1 MDRHLVLRT
10 KRIFSIVMTLSLA
23 VGLTVCA
30 YAAETTTTTT
40 TTPYTTTTTGA
51 PYTSTTA
58 NIGNTDPRLGDSAI
72 NASNAS
78 KVNAVGQ
85 AHSVGGYTK
94 NQLYTMRA
102 SKVLELLTGDY
113 GVYDKTGHR
122 LGTAKEMFNGVWDD
136 IDPASVMGRLDGPG
150 GSSGTPLN
158 MNPGD
163 YTIETVSK
171 SMIKLYIPD
180 NAVYANVQNLS
191 GVSGGKLVP
200 LKSLTVKKWNFVA
213 RYSEVYDKDYKRV
226 TFTRENGET
235 Y

>member
-1 MDRHLVLRT
+1 MNGHYALRIKKLT
-10 KRIFSIVMTLSLA
+10 AFAMTAVFALMLA
-23 VGLTVCA
+23 VSSYG
-30 YAAETTTTTT
+30 AETATT
-40 TTPYTTTTTGA
+40 TTPYTTTTTN
-51 PYTSTTA
+51 PYTSTTV
-58 NIGNTDPRLGDSAI
+58 NVGNTNPRLGDSAI

-85 AHSVGGYTK
+85 PYSVAGYTK
-94 NQLYTMRA
+94 NQLYTLRA

-136 IDPASVMGRLDGPG
+136 IDPASVMNRVDGLGGRP
-150 GSSGTPLN
+150 GTPLN

-163 YTIETVSK
+163 YKIETVSK

-180 NAVYANVQNLS
+180 NGYYANIENLP
-191 GVSGGKLVP
+191 GNSGGKLVE
-200 LKSLTVKKWNFVA
+200 LSTLSVKKWNFAA
-213 RYSEVYDKDYKRV
+213 RFSEIYDKDEKRV